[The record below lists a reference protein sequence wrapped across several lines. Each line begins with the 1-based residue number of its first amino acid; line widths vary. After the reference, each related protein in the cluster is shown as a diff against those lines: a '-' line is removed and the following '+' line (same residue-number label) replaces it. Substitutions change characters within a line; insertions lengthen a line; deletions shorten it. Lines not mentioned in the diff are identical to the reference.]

1 MVARGA
7 YMPAAA
13 VEVSLCSET
22 GARERSSGLQKFE
35 SHREASLKCAGFE
48 RDPKGLSK
56 FLLEFEVESV
66 R

>member
-1 MVARGA
+1 M
-7 YMPAAA
+7 
-13 VEVSLCSET
+13 
-22 GARERSSGLQKFE
+22 AREARKGFYLEALASERHACRSERLRRPLQKFE

-48 RDPKGLSK
+48 GDPKGLSK